1 MLWISPRANY
11 SDSEFNMLSDLTHM
25 RQKQKRGRE
34 RGKKERMRSL
44 QSWQNARQQLE
55 LKTKAVA
62 AFCFLRI
69 SMQIFPV
76 QQTDDNHKCCPCALP
91 PLWPPSKWTDICQ
104 HNRDIHIQ
112 REGNAERE
120 REWKGKSDRH
130 SNFLCVSKKDARV
143 CFSCILHEKL
153 GRARATH
160 THCHTHTYRHTR
172 MCNRHDKARLALLS
186 VNQWDITTILNSLAP
201 VHFPAA

>member
-1 MLWISPRANY
+1 METIQIQSLTCCPTWHTCD
-11 SDSEFNMLSDLTHM
+11 SDKKE
-25 RQKQKRGRE
+25 GE
-34 RGKKERMRSL
+34 RGEKQRMRSL

-76 QQTDDNHKCCPCALP
+76 QQTDDNHKCCPCAL
-91 PLWPPSKWTDICQ
+91 LYGLLPSEQTFVSITETYISKERGTQ
-104 HNRDIHIQ
+104 
-112 REGNAERE
+112 RE
-120 REWKGKSDRH
+120 REKKGKNDRH

-153 GRARATH
+153 DRARATH
-160 THCHTHTYRHTR
+160 THWHTHTYRHTR
-172 MCNRHDKARLALLS
+172 MCNRHNKAKLALLS
-186 VNQWDITTILNSLAP
+186 VSQSVSETSRPFSTL
-201 VHFPAA
+201 